1 MDDAKYDDLIGHR
14 VKIDR
19 VRKASHESAA
29 CLTVDARVG
38 ERCLDDTAKDHVD
51 FRCKGAPKPWTLFL
65 VPVTGVEQ
73 LCLRLRAENK
83 TRLTLLGGAS
93 DVPRPRG
100 WLKPGRRCAEQGG
113 DRVRRVARS

>member
-1 MDDAKYDDLIGHR
+1 MDDAKDDDLIGHR
-14 VKIDR
+14 VKIDG

-73 LCLRLRAENK
+73 LCSAC
-83 TRLTLLGGAS
+83 
-93 DVPRPRG
+93 
-100 WLKPGRRCAEQGG
+100 GRRT
-113 DRVRRVARS
+113 RRVSRSSEELPTYLVPGDG

>member
-1 MDDAKYDDLIGHR
+1 MDDAKYDDLAGHS

-19 VRKASHESAA
+19 VWKVSHESVAY
-29 CLTVDARVG
+29 LTVDARVG
-38 ERCLDDTAKDHVD
+38 ERCVDDTAKDHVD
-51 FRCKGAPKPWTLFL
+51 FRCKGVPKPWTLFL

-113 DRVRRVARS
+113 GRVRRVARS